1 MLTIAIA
8 SLSGG
13 QGKTTASLMLGRL
26 LSRQGYPTLLIDA
39 DPQHNLTTYMDLE
52 LQANQPTLL
61 EFLKKSVSAEDSI
74 YPSAG
79 NDNLFL
85 IPADDQLDTVQDYL
99 SNSGVGATLLK
110 RRLEP
115 VTEAFKVCII
125 DAPPQRSQICLT
137 VLGAADALIIPA
149 EASVKGYGS
158 LVRTLDL
165 LRNLQDVGATEAQV
179 LGVLPFRD
187 RWIGNSQTQESRA
200 AVTGMC
206 EEVGEELILPSIRE
220 SERYKQ
226 AINRRSTLSDMGYTE
241 LEYPFEVL
249 IEKISKLTKKQ
260 KANFVLL
267 AFYQKSQQQRISD
280 LCLS

>member
-39 DPQHNLTTYMDLE
+39 DPQHNLTTYMDLD
-52 LQANQPTLL
+52 LQGNQPTLL
-61 EFLKKSVSAEDSI
+61 ELLKKSVSAEDGI
-74 YPSAG
+74 YPSEG

-99 SNSGVGATLLK
+99 SNSGVGATILK
-110 RRLEP
+110 RRIEP
-115 VTEAFKVCII
+115 VADAFKVCII

-165 LRNLQDVGATEAQV
+165 LKTLQDVGATNAQV
-179 LGVLPFRD
+179 MGVLPFRD
-187 RWIGNSQTQESRA
+187 RWIGKTQTQESRS
-200 AVTGMC
+200 AVDGMR
-206 EEVGEELILPSIRE
+206 EEVGENFILPSIRE

-226 AINRRSTLSDMGYTE
+226 AINRRSTLGEMGYTD

-249 IEKISKLTKKQ
+249 IDKIKTLI
-260 KANFVLL
+260 N
-267 AFYQKSQQQRISD
+267 
-280 LCLS
+280 

>member
-1 MLTIAIA
+1 MLTITVS

-13 QGKTTASLMLGRL
+13 QGKTTTALFLGRL
-26 LSRQGYPTLLIDA
+26 LSRQGLTTLMLDS
-39 DPQHNLTTYMDLE
+39 DPQHNLTTYLGFE
-52 LQANQPTLL
+52 LSPNQPTLL
-61 EFLKKSVSAEDSI
+61 EFLKKTVAPEDCI
-74 YPSAG
+74 YPTQD

-110 RRLEP
+110 RRLE
-115 VTEAFKVCII
+115 AISQIFQVCII

-137 VLGAADALIIPA
+137 VIGAADFLIIPA

-165 LRNLQDVGATEAQV
+165 LSGLRDVGATNASI

-187 RWIGNSQTQESRA
+187 RWFGNTQAQESRA
-200 AVTGMC
+200 AVDGMRD
-206 EEVGEELILPSIRE
+206 EVGEKLVLPSIRE

-226 AINRRSTLSDMGYTE
+226 AINKRTTLSQLGYTD
-241 LEYPFEVL
+241 LEYPFEM
-249 IEKISKLTKKQ
+249 IISKIRTDIGSK
-260 KANFVLL
+260 
-267 AFYQKSQQQRISD
+267 
-280 LCLS
+280 

>member
-115 VTEAFKVCII
+115 VAEAFKVCII

-179 LGVLPFRD
+179 MGILPFRD
-187 RWIGNSQTQESRA
+187 RWIGNAQTQESRA

-226 AINRRSTLSDMGYTE
+226 AINRRSTLSDMGYIE

-260 KANFVLL
+260 KV
-267 AFYQKSQQQRISD
+267 KS
-280 LCLS
+280 

>member
-39 DPQHNLTTYMDLE
+39 DPQHNLTTYMDLD
-52 LQANQPTLL
+52 LQGNQPTLL
-61 EFLKKSVSAEDSI
+61 ELLKKSVSAEDGI
-74 YPSAG
+74 YPSEG

-110 RRLEP
+110 RRIEP
-115 VTEAFKVCII
+115 VTDAFKVCII

-165 LRNLQDVGATEAQV
+165 LKTLQDVGATNAQV
-179 LGVLPFRD
+179 MGVLPFRV
-187 RWIGNSQTQESRA
+187 RWIGKTQTQESRS
-200 AVTGMC
+200 AVDGMR
-206 EEVGEELILPSIRE
+206 EEVGESFILPSIRE

-226 AINRRSTLSDMGYTE
+226 AINRRSTLGEMGYRD

-249 IEKISKLTKKQ
+249 IDKIKT
-260 KANFVLL
+260 
-267 AFYQKSQQQRISD
+267 IID
-280 LCLS
+280 

>member
-1 MLTIAIA
+1 MLTITVS

-13 QGKTTASLMLGRL
+13 QGKTTTSLFLGRL
-26 LSRQGYPTLLIDA
+26 LSRQGLPTLMLDS
-39 DPQHNLTTYMDLE
+39 DPQHNLTTYLGFELE
-52 LQANQPTLL
+52 PNQPTLL
-61 EFLKKSVSAEDSI
+61 EFLKKTVAPEDCI
-74 YPSAG
+74 YPTQD

-110 RRLEP
+110 RRLE
-115 VTEAFKVCII
+115 AISQIFKVCII

-137 VLGAADALIIPA
+137 VIGAADFLIIPA

-165 LRNLQDVGATEAQV
+165 LNGLQDVGATNAQV

-187 RWIGNSQTQESRA
+187 RWFGKTQAQESRA
-200 AVTGMC
+200 AVDGMRD
-206 EEVGEELILPSIRE
+206 EVGEGLVLPSIRE

-226 AINRRSTLSDMGYTE
+226 AINKRTTLSQLGYND
-241 LEYPFEVL
+241 LEYPFEILV
-249 IEKISKLTKKQ
+249 EKIQASLGGK
-260 KANFVLL
+260 
-267 AFYQKSQQQRISD
+267 
-280 LCLS
+280 

>member
-1 MLTIAIA
+1 MMLTITVS

-13 QGKTTASLMLGRL
+13 QGKTTTCLFLGRL
-26 LSRQGYPTLLIDA
+26 LSRQGLTTLMLDS
-39 DPQHNLTTYMDLE
+39 DPQHNLTTYLGFELE
-52 LQANQPTLL
+52 ANQPTLL
-61 EFLKKSVSAEDSI
+61 EFLKKTVAPEDCI
-74 YPSAG
+74 YPTQD

-110 RRLEP
+110 RRLS
-115 VTEAFKVCII
+115 AISQIFQVCII

-137 VLGAADALIIPA
+137 VIGAADFLIIPA

-165 LRNLQDVGATEAQV
+165 LSGLRDVGATNASI

-187 RWIGNSQTQESRA
+187 RWFGNTQAQESRA
-200 AVTGMC
+200 AVDGMRD
-206 EEVGEELILPSIRE
+206 EVGEKLVLPSIRE

-226 AINRRSTLSDMGYTE
+226 AINKRTTLSQLGYTD
-241 LEYPFEVL
+241 LEYPFEIL
-249 IEKISKLTKKQ
+249 IDKIRTDIGSK
-260 KANFVLL
+260 
-267 AFYQKSQQQRISD
+267 
-280 LCLS
+280 

>member
-13 QGKTTASLMLGRL
+13 QGKTTAALMLGRL
-26 LSRQGYPTLLIDA
+26 LSKQGYPTLLIDA
-39 DPQHNLTTYMDLE
+39 DPQHNLTTYLDFE
-52 LQANQPTLL
+52 LQASQPTLL
-61 EFLKKSVSAEDSI
+61 EFLKKSVSAENSI
-74 YPSAG
+74 YPSEG
-79 NDNLFL
+79 HDNLFL

-115 VTEAFKVCII
+115 VADAFKVCII

-137 VLGAADALIIPA
+137 VLGAADSLIIPA

-165 LRNLQDVGATEAQV
+165 LRTLQDIGATDAQV
-179 LGVLPFRD
+179 MGVLPFRD
-187 RWIGNSQTQESRA
+187 RWIGNTQTHESRA
-200 AVTGMC
+200 AVDGMRD
-206 EEVGEELILPSIRE
+206 EVGESLILPSIRE

-226 AINRRSTLSDMGYTE
+226 AINRRSTLSDMGYRE

-249 IEKISKLTKKQ
+249 INKISKLAKKKKTK
-260 KANFVLL
+260 
-267 AFYQKSQQQRISD
+267 S
-280 LCLS
+280 

>member
-39 DPQHNLTTYMDLE
+39 DPQHNLTTYMDLD
-52 LQANQPTLL
+52 LQGNQPTLMEL
-61 EFLKKSVSAEDSI
+61 LKKSVSAEDGI
-74 YPSAG
+74 YPSEG

-110 RRLEP
+110 RRIEP
-115 VTEAFKVCII
+115 VADAFKVCII

-165 LRNLQDVGATEAQV
+165 LKTLQDVGATNAQV
-179 LGVLPFRD
+179 MGVLPFRD
-187 RWIGNSQTQESRA
+187 RWIGKTQTQESRS
-200 AVTGMC
+200 AVDGMR
-206 EEVGEELILPSIRE
+206 EEVGENFILPSIRE

-226 AINRRSTLSDMGYTE
+226 AINRRSTLGEMGYSD

-249 IEKISKLTKKQ
+249 IDKI
-260 KANFVLL
+260 KAIIN
-267 AFYQKSQQQRISD
+267 
-280 LCLS
+280 

>member
-1 MLTIAIA
+1 
-8 SLSGG
+8 
-13 QGKTTASLMLGRL
+13 MLGRL

-39 DPQHNLTTYMDLE
+39 DPQHNLTTYMDLD
-52 LQANQPTLL
+52 LQGNQPTLL
-61 EFLKKSVSAEDSI
+61 ELLKKSVSAEDGI
-74 YPSAG
+74 YPSEG

-110 RRLEP
+110 RRIEP
-115 VTEAFKVCII
+115 VADAFKVCII

-165 LRNLQDVGATEAQV
+165 LTTLQDVGATNAQV
-179 LGVLPFRD
+179 MGVLPFRD
-187 RWIGNSQTQESRA
+187 RWIGKTQTQESRS
-200 AVTGMC
+200 AVDGMR
-206 EEVGEELILPSIRE
+206 EEVGESFILPSIRE

-226 AINRRSTLSDMGYTE
+226 AINRRSTLGEMGYRD

-249 IEKISKLTKKQ
+249 IDKIKTII
-260 KANFVLL
+260 N
-267 AFYQKSQQQRISD
+267 
-280 LCLS
+280 

>member
-1 MLTIAIA
+1 MLTITVG

-13 QGKTTASLMLGRL
+13 QGKTTTSLFLGRL
-26 LSRQGYPTLLIDA
+26 LSRQGWPTLMLDS
-39 DPQHNLTTYMDLE
+39 DPQHNLTTYLGFELE
-52 LQANQPTLL
+52 PNQPTLL
-61 EFLKKSVSAEDSI
+61 EFLKKTVAPEDCI
-74 YPSAG
+74 YLTQD

-110 RRLEP
+110 RRLESISRI
-115 VTEAFKVCII
+115 FKVCII

-137 VLGAADALIIPA
+137 VIGAADFLIIPA

-165 LRNLQDVGATEAQV
+165 LNGLRDVGATNAEV

-187 RWIGNSQTQESRA
+187 RWFGNTQAQESRA
-200 AVTGMC
+200 AVDGMRD
-206 EEVGEELILPSIRE
+206 EVGEDLVIPSIRE

-226 AINRRSTLSDMGYTE
+226 AINKRTTLSEMGYIE
-241 LEYPFEVL
+241 LEYPFGIL
-249 IEKISKLTKKQ
+249 IDKIRTSLGSK
-260 KANFVLL
+260 
-267 AFYQKSQQQRISD
+267 
-280 LCLS
+280 

>member
-39 DPQHNLTTYMDLE
+39 DPQHNLTTYMDLD
-52 LQANQPTLL
+52 LQGNQPTLL
-61 EFLKKSVSAEDSI
+61 ELLKKSVSAEDGI
-74 YPSAG
+74 YPSEG

-110 RRLEP
+110 RRIEP
-115 VTEAFKVCII
+115 VADAFKVCII

-165 LRNLQDVGATEAQV
+165 LKTLQDVGATNAQV
-179 LGVLPFRD
+179 MGVLPFRD
-187 RWIGNSQTQESRA
+187 RWIGKTQTQESRS
-200 AVTGMC
+200 AVYGMR
-206 EEVGEELILPSIRE
+206 EEVGESFILPSIRE

-226 AINRRSTLSDMGYTE
+226 AINRRSTLGEMGYSD

-249 IEKISKLTKKQ
+249 IDKIKTLVK
-260 KANFVLL
+260 
-267 AFYQKSQQQRISD
+267 
-280 LCLS
+280 

>member
-39 DPQHNLTTYMDLE
+39 DPQHNLTTYMDLD
-52 LQANQPTLL
+52 LQGNQPTLL
-61 EFLKKSVSAEDSI
+61 ELLKKSVSAEDGI
-74 YPSAG
+74 YPSEG
-79 NDNLFL
+79 NDNLFI

-110 RRLEP
+110 RRIEP
-115 VTEAFKVCII
+115 VANAFKVCII

-165 LRNLQDVGATEAQV
+165 LKTLQDVGATNAQV
-179 LGVLPFRD
+179 MGVLPFRD
-187 RWIGNSQTQESRA
+187 RWIGKTQTQESRS
-200 AVTGMC
+200 AVDGMR
-206 EEVGEELILPSIRE
+206 EEVGEIFILPSIRE

-226 AINRRSTLSDMGYTE
+226 AINRRSTLGEMGYND

-249 IEKISKLTKKQ
+249 IDKIK
-260 KANFVLL
+260 N
-267 AFYQKSQQQRISD
+267 IIN
-280 LCLS
+280 

>member
-1 MLTIAIA
+1 MFTIAFA

-13 QGKTTASLMLGRL
+13 QGKTTAALFLGRRL
-26 LSRQGYPTLLIDA
+26 AALGYSTLMIDA
-39 DPQHNLTTYMDLE
+39 DPQHNLTTYLGLE
-52 LQANQPTLL
+52 LQPNQPTLL
-61 EFLKKSVSAEDSI
+61 ECLKKSVAVEDCIYSI
-74 YPSAG
+74 EG

-99 SNSGVGATLLK
+99 SNSGVGATLLL

-115 VTEAFKVCII
+115 IASAFKVCVI
-125 DAPPQRSQICLT
+125 DSPPQRSQICLT
-137 VLGAADALIIPA
+137 VIGAADALVIPA

-165 LRNLQDVGATEAQV
+165 LQTLQEVKATNAQV

-187 RWIGNSQTQESRA
+187 RWIGNTQTNESRL
-200 AVTGMC
+200 AVEGMR
-206 EEVGEELILPSIRE
+206 EEVGKELVLPSIRE

-226 AINRRSTLSDMGYTE
+226 AINKRSTLQQMGYAD

-249 IEKISKLTKKQ
+249 LDKIKQ
-260 KANFVLL
+260 LL
-267 AFYQKSQQQRISD
+267 K
-280 LCLS
+280 

>member
-1 MLTIAIA
+1 MFTIAFA

-13 QGKTTASLMLGRL
+13 QGKTTAALFLGRKL
-26 LSRQGYPTLLIDA
+26 AALGYSTLMIDA
-39 DPQHNLTTYMDLE
+39 DPQHNLTTYLGLE
-52 LQANQPTLL
+52 LQPNQPTLL
-61 EFLKKSVSAEDSI
+61 ECLKKSVAVEDGI
-74 YPSAG
+74 YTIEG

-99 SNSGVGATLLK
+99 SNSGVGATLLL

-115 VTEAFKVCII
+115 IASAFKVCVI
-125 DAPPQRSQICLT
+125 DSPPQRSQICLT
-137 VLGAADALIIPA
+137 VVGAADALVIPA

-165 LRNLQDVGATEAQV
+165 LQTLQEVKATNAQV

-187 RWIGNSQTQESRA
+187 RWIGNTQTNESRL
-200 AVTGMC
+200 AVEGMR
-206 EEVGEELILPSIRE
+206 EEVGKELVLPSIRE

-226 AINRRSTLSDMGYTE
+226 AINKRSTLQQMGYAD

-249 IEKISKLTKKQ
+249 LDKIKQ
-260 KANFVLL
+260 LL
-267 AFYQKSQQQRISD
+267 K
-280 LCLS
+280 